1 VNHGNSLHEW
11 SAREKLALE
20 DDRTPEGSM
29 AEIKD
34 VGEFNLITRL
44 AEASGVPAPPEGP
57 GDDAALVTVATGRL
71 VATTDLL
78 IEGTHFRRD
87 WSSAYD
93 IGRKVAAQNLA
104 DVAAMGAR
112 PSSLLLG
119 LGAPGDFPLADFDA
133 LAAGVRDECAVAGAA
148 LVGGDLVRAPQ
159 LVLSGTALGVVEAAG
174 PVLRSGARPGDVVG
188 VVGRLGW
195 AAAGLRLL
203 LTGEREGPLV
213 DAHRR
218 PQPPYAAGLALAEA
232 GATSMCDV
240 SDGLVGDAAHLAEAS
255 GVTID
260 LDLTALRTLGAPGVT
275 DEELLTGGE
284 DHALAFTAPADAVL
298 PKGAVVVGRVLAGAP
313 VVLVDGQPTAHAG
326 FRHFASD

>member
-1 VNHGNSLHEW
+1 
-11 SAREKLALE
+11 
-20 DDRTPEGSM
+20 M

-44 AEASGVPAPPEGP
+44 AKAIGVPASPEGP
-57 GDDAALVTVATGRL
+57 GDDAALVTVTTGRL

-112 PSSLLLG
+112 PSVLLLG
-119 LGAPGDFPLADFDA
+119 LGAPGEFPLAEFDA
-133 LAAGVRDECAVAGAA
+133 IAAGVRDECAEAGAA

-159 LVLSGTALGVVEAAG
+159 LVLSGTALGVVEASG
-174 PVLRSGARPGDVVG
+174 PVLRSGARVGDVVG
-188 VVGRLGW
+188 VIGRLGW

-203 LTGEREGPLV
+203 LAGESEGPLV

-240 SDGLVGDAAHLAEAS
+240 SDGLVGDAGHLAEAS
-255 GVTID
+255 DVAID
-260 LDLTALRTLGAPGVT
+260 FELAALRALGAPGVT

-284 DHALAFTAPADAVL
+284 DHALVFTAPADAVL
-298 PKGAVVVGRVLAGAP
+298 PEAAVVVGRVLAGDP
-313 VVLVDGQPTAHAG
+313 VVLVDGQPTEQKAFAH
-326 FRHFASD
+326 FTTD